1 MSSKSW
7 PEEGG
12 GDRGKEKVRRKEGL
26 EERRVGGE
34 KGWRRERLKKRIGG
48 GEKVWRREEYRE
60 ERKGKRWT
68 GWREERV
75 RREEKEENSTI
86 NESAQVN
93 NVCFVREHN
102 SKTVYLY
109 LAGNGQQEINL

>member
-34 KGWRRERLKKRIGG
+34 KDWRKELLEDRRFG
-48 GEKVWRREEYRE
+48 GEKSRGK
-60 ERKGKRWT
+60 KGKEKD
-68 GWREERV
+68 GQD
-75 RREEKEENSTI
+75 EEK
-86 NESAQVN
+86 
-93 NVCFVREHN
+93 RGYGGRKRK
-102 SKTVYLY
+102 KTALLVKVPK
-109 LAGNGQQEINL
+109 